1 MILLLIT
8 HYSLFSTHNYIY
20 AGDSMPT
27 KRILIID
34 DEETIQTV
42 VQFGIKMAA
51 GWEVFTASSGLEG
64 IQTAQTENPDVIL
77 LDVMMPDMDGIA
89 TFKELQSHSETE
101 QIPVILLTAKAQ
113 TAEKRQFNDLGVS
126 GVITKPFNSL
136 DLPEQITRILHW

>member
-1 MILLLIT
+1 
-8 HYSLFSTHNYIY
+8 
-20 AGDSMPT
+20 MP

-42 VQFGIKMAA
+42 VQFGIKMSA
-51 GWEVFTASSGLEG
+51 GWEVFTASSGSEG
-64 IQTAQTENPDVIL
+64 IQTAQTAKPDVIL
-77 LDVMMPDMDGIA
+77 LDVMMPEMDGIA
-89 TFKELQSHSETE
+89 TFKELQSRAETE
-101 QIPVILLTAKAQ
+101 KIPVILLTAKAQ

>member
-1 MILLLIT
+1 M
-8 HYSLFSTHNYIY
+8 
-20 AGDSMPT
+20 AT

-42 VQFGIKMAA
+42 VQFGIKITA
-51 GWEVFTASSGLEG
+51 GWDVLTASSGLKG
-64 IQTAQTENPDVIL
+64 IETAQAEQPDMIL

-89 TFKELQSHSETE
+89 TFKALQAHAKTQ
-101 QIPVILLTAKAQ
+101 QIPVIFLTAKAQ

-136 DLPEQITRILHW
+136 DLPDQIAKILHW

>member
-1 MILLLIT
+1 M
-8 HYSLFSTHNYIY
+8 
-20 AGDSMPT
+20 T

-42 VQFGIKMAA
+42 VQFGIQMTA
-51 GWEVFTASSGLEG
+51 GWEVLAASSGLTG
-64 IQTAQTENPDVIL
+64 IQTAQTEKLDAIL

-89 TFKELQSHSETE
+89 TFKKLQTHPATE

-136 DLPEQITRILHW
+136 DLPEQIARILHW

>member
-1 MILLLIT
+1 M
-8 HYSLFSTHNYIY
+8 H
-20 AGDSMPT
+20 T

-51 GWEVFTASSGLEG
+51 GWEVFTASSGFEG
-64 IQTAQTENPDVIL
+64 IQTAQAEKPDVIL

-89 TFKELQSHSETE
+89 TFKKLQSHSETE